1 MINKIIISIFI
12 ILFTYILYYTYYSN
26 LRISI
31 TDANNII
38 DNHNVKII
46 DVRSYFEW
54 NIGHHRNSVHIPSN
68 NINMINLSKNN
79 INFNDKI
86 IVYCNTGQRA
96 RNAAEKIYNLG
107 FKNVKYIVEPYIF
120 LN

>member
-1 MINKIIISIFI
+1 
-12 ILFTYILYYTYYSN
+12 
-26 LRISI
+26 
-31 TDANNII
+31 
-38 DNHNVKII
+38 
-46 DVRSYFEW
+46 
-54 NIGHHRNSVHIPSN
+54 
-68 NINMINLSKNN
+68 MINLSKNN